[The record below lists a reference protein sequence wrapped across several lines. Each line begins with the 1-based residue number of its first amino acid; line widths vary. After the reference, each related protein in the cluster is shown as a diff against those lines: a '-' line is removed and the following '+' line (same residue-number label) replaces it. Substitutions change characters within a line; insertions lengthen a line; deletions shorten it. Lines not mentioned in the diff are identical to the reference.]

1 MSNIANMKEFINEL
15 NSGEIDIE
23 NDEDY
28 LDNYT
33 RLFLDDNSK
42 NVYYGFVYNYFGDTV
57 VINLDTGEIGYWN
70 YDTNSLDKVISTN
83 NTKTLDLETNH
94 ELTRTGN
101 IGVTTSQQMIESEI
115 KLWDWNFIDNV
126 FKDIAEILTL
136 PIYEVIL

>member
-1 MSNIANMKEFINEL
+1 MTNIANMKEFINEL

-57 VINLDTGEIGYWN
+57 VINLDMGEIGYWN
-70 YDTNSLDKVISTN
+70 YDTCSLDKVDSVPVSGAM
-83 NTKTLDLETNH
+83 KELKYQLLELDY
-94 ELTRTGN
+94 
-101 IGVTTSQQMIESEI
+101 
-115 KLWDWNFIDNV
+115 D
-126 FKDIAEILTL
+126 DIITH
-136 PIYEVIL
+136 VN